1 MPVRDTEWEKE
12 PGDRACVILFV
23 ARVRPSMTIHS
34 RWLYSLFIAMDANFR
49 LKQKTRRIKDP
60 ELGPGLA
67 YFMNTKRFDAHLNGQ
82 QLQLSYY
89 ISCVGKQGKK
99 YKCAVG
105 NLPLYLLC
113 WPR

>member
-1 MPVRDTEWEKE
+1 MESTPQQVEEDVLVGPCQPPPLNLEMPGCRNGLLEHLVVLGYVPIAEV
-12 PGDRACVILFV
+12 VI
-23 ARVRPSMTIHS
+23 
-34 RWLYSLFIAMDANFR
+34 W
-49 LKQKTRRIKDP
+49 
-60 ELGPGLA
+60 
-67 YFMNTKRFDAHLNGQ
+67 Q